1 MRIKQIKIDFHV
13 TTEIKRFV
21 YVYLIEMEES
31 CVLIDSGVAGSE
43 AIIEKAMVENGH
55 HPSDIKGVFLTRAH
69 PDHIGTANYFREKYG
84 AKVYASEGERA
95 WIENIDLQFSE
106 RPIPNFYHLAGQSTV
121 VDQVVQDGD
130 KVYLSDDTYIEV
142 IGTPGHCADE
152 VSYRIGDVVF
162 IGDVVPVRGD
172 IPIFIHPDETRHS
185 LSVLEGL
192 SGIKKYYPAWD
203 QTYSPKMM
211 KEKIENAKEIVNVL
225 ETIVLDLDHGQ
236 ELFVLTEQVCEKLH
250 RSAWKANPLFTK
262 TIACCRRKEK

>member
-1 MRIKQIKIDFHV
+1 MTVKQIKIDFHV

-21 YVYLIEMEES
+21 YVYLIETDEG
-31 CVLIDSGVAGSE
+31 CVLVDSGVAGSE
-43 AIIEKAMVENGH
+43 EIIEKTMLENGFR
-55 HPSDIKGVFLTRAH
+55 PSEIKAVFLIHAH

-84 AKVYASEGERA
+84 AKIYASEGERA
-95 WIENIDLQFSE
+95 WIENIDLQFAK
-106 RPIPNFYHLAGQSTV
+106 RPIPNFYNLAGQSTV

-152 VSYRIGDVVF
+152 VSYRIGDAVF

-172 IPIFIHPDETRHS
+172 IPIFINLDETRHS

-225 ETIVLDLDHGQ
+225 EKIVLDLDHGQ
-236 ELFVLTEQVCEKLH
+236 ELSVLTEQVCEKLH
-250 RSAWKANPLFTK
+250 RPAWKKNPLFAR
-262 TIACCRRKEK
+262 TITCCRRKKK